1 MSLLQGRSFV
11 ALSIVAASSMSVAFA
26 KQVNVSTVAALTSAT
41 LNAKAGD
48 TIWVAPG
55 MYELP
60 SSNCQK
66 DTFVNNTGRD
76 CGRIWL
82 GADGTKNNPIV
93 LAGSDPANPPEIYG
107 TAVNSNYGIHVTG
120 NYVILKNLKIHTFSK
135 GVVFD
140 NSVGA
145 LMEDCE
151 VYHTGTEL
159 VHVRDSSQQV
169 TLNRNFI
176 HGSGY
181 ETPRYG
187 EGIYVGTYFKSWAS
201 SQQSDKTAGFWGA
214 DASQHRYSGYD
225 WRVNDTKIT
234 CNIVKAT
241 TAENIDVK
249 EGTIRGTVQG
259 NMFIADSTNYDG
271 QVDYDDANI
280 DMKGASW
287 SVTGNY
293 FYNSKKSGLPYY
305 NSHFRYFVEEVV
317 MPSDGNKAN
326 SNIGK
331 YETAVGYPVTADR
344 YAQNGWCDNSGTD
357 KNDCVESKNHV
368 VEEIVDVRNDCAEL
382 FKIPS
387 SSIGYSSSFTPP
399 SSSSVNPPSS
409 SSVISS
415 SGSTSYE
422 TARYEAEDATC
433 TGTGCETKS
442 HKDASG
448 GKYVLT
454 KNDGNITFNVN
465 VPTAGTYTVTIR
477 YNNSASNAKTQDIY
491 VNGTK
496 VKSQEFPVTLEGDVG
511 GANAAFEDMPVQVS
525 LKAGANT
532 FAINKSWGYVDIDYI
547 EVKVPL
553 PSTSSSSSQPLS
565 SAVEQSSSS
574 VTQSSSS
581 DNPPSSSSDNPSSSS
596 SVTSSSESISYETV
610 RYEAEDATCA
620 GTGCETKSHKDASGG
635 KYVLT
640 KNDGNITFNIN
651 VPTAGTYTVTIRY
664 NNSANN
670 AKTQDIYVNETKV
683 KSQEFPVTLEGN
695 VGGANAAFEDMP
707 VQVSLK
713 AGANT
718 FAINKSWGYVDID
731 YIAIDVPV
739 SSETTFQTVR
749 YEAEDA
755 SCVGSK
761 CETKSHKDASG
772 GKYVL
777 PKNEGDIT
785 FNIDVPTAG
794 KYDILI
800 RYNNSANNAKTQHVL
815 VNGVQ
820 VMNVEFPVTLPGNV
834 GGANAV
840 FADTTITFSLMAG
853 ANTFAITTFWG
864 YVDIDYIEVAVPNQN
879 GPMSSSAT
887 SPTTSSSVQPA
898 SSASA
903 MANPSI
909 AANVPLFRAYA
920 AGKSIHL
927 EGVQPGQAFAVLD
940 MQGRVLRSGR
950 VPASGLSVRVDRPG
964 VYLVKVGTSVRTVK
978 VH

>member
-1 MSLLQGRSFV
+1 MGSIWEVSMSLLQGRSFV

-287 SVTGNY
+287 SVTDNY

-382 FKIPS
+382 FKIPES
-387 SSIGYSSSFTPP
+387 GIGYSSSFTPP
-399 SSSSVNPPSS
+399 SSASV
-409 SSVISS
+409 
-415 SGSTSYE
+415 
-422 TARYEAEDATC
+422 
-433 TGTGCETKS
+433 
-442 HKDASG
+442 
-448 GKYVLT
+448 
-454 KNDGNITFNVN
+454 
-465 VPTAGTYTVTIR
+465 
-477 YNNSASNAKTQDIY
+477 
-491 VNGTK
+491 
-496 VKSQEFPVTLEGDVG
+496 
-511 GANAAFEDMPVQVS
+511 
-525 LKAGANT
+525 
-532 FAINKSWGYVDIDYI
+532 
-547 EVKVPL
+547 
-553 PSTSSSSSQPLS
+553 
-565 SAVEQSSSS
+565 
-574 VTQSSSS
+574 
-581 DNPPSSSSDNPSSSS
+581 NPSSSS

-651 VPTAGTYTVTIRY
+651 VPSAGIYTVTIRY

-670 AKTQDIYVNETKV
+670 AKTQDIYVNGTKV

-749 YEAEDA
+749 YEAEEA

-785 FNIDVPTAG
+785 FNIDVPAAG

-853 ANTFAITTFWG
+853 TNTFAITTFWG

-940 MQGRVLRSGR
+940 MQGRVLHSGR
-950 VPASGLSVRVDRPG
+950 IPAASGVSVGVARAG
-964 VYLVKVGTSVRTVK
+964 VYLIKVGTSVRTVK
-978 VH
+978 VL

>member
-1 MSLLQGRSFV
+1 MGSIWEVFMSLLEGRRLV
-11 ALSIVAASSMSVAFA
+11 ALCIAAAGSLSVAFA
-26 KQVNVSTVAALTSAT
+26 NQVNVSTVADLTSAT
-41 LNAKAGD
+41 LNAQAGD
-48 TIWVAPG
+48 TIWVAAG
-55 MYELP
+55 KYELP

-107 TAVNSNYGIHVTG
+107 TAVNSNYGVHVTG
-120 NYVILKNLKIHTFSK
+120 NYVVLKNLKIHTFSK

-249 EGTIRGTVQG
+249 EGSIRGIVQG

-382 FKIPS
+382 FKIPES
-387 SSIGYSSSFTPP
+387 GIGYSSSFTPP
-399 SSSSVNPPSS
+399 SSASV
-409 SSVISS
+409 
-415 SGSTSYE
+415 
-422 TARYEAEDATC
+422 
-433 TGTGCETKS
+433 
-442 HKDASG
+442 
-448 GKYVLT
+448 
-454 KNDGNITFNVN
+454 
-465 VPTAGTYTVTIR
+465 
-477 YNNSASNAKTQDIY
+477 
-491 VNGTK
+491 
-496 VKSQEFPVTLEGDVG
+496 
-511 GANAAFEDMPVQVS
+511 
-525 LKAGANT
+525 
-532 FAINKSWGYVDIDYI
+532 
-547 EVKVPL
+547 
-553 PSTSSSSSQPLS
+553 
-565 SAVEQSSSS
+565 
-574 VTQSSSS
+574 
-581 DNPPSSSSDNPSSSS
+581 NPSSSS
-596 SVTSSSESISYETV
+596 AGNVSYETV
-610 RYEAEDATCA
+610 RYEAESATY
-620 GTGCETKSHKDASGG
+620 TGCTLKTNQAASGG
-635 KYVLT
+635 QYMRT
-640 KNDGNITFNIN
+640 ETTGNITFNIN
-651 VPTAGTYTVTIRY
+651 VPTAGQYEIIIRFS
-664 NNSANN
+664 NTAAN
-670 AKTQDIYVNETKV
+670 AKTQDIYVNGSKV

-695 VGGANAAFEDMP
+695 LGGAAAAFEDMP
-707 VQVSLK
+707 VLVSLN
-713 AGANT
+713 AGSNT
-718 FAINKSWGYVDID
+718 FGIIKNWGHVD
-731 YIAIDVPV
+731 V
-739 SSETTFQTVR
+739 
-749 YEAEDA
+749 
-755 SCVGSK
+755 
-761 CETKSHKDASG
+761 
-772 GKYVL
+772 
-777 PKNEGDIT
+777 
-785 FNIDVPTAG
+785 
-794 KYDILI
+794 
-800 RYNNSANNAKTQHVL
+800 
-815 VNGVQ
+815 
-820 VMNVEFPVTLPGNV
+820 
-834 GGANAV
+834 
-840 FADTTITFSLMAG
+840 
-853 ANTFAITTFWG
+853 
-864 YVDIDYIEVAVPNQN
+864 DYIEVKVPSNSTTALPSVAETSFHVQVSGN
-879 GPMSSSAT
+879 LVQITGAT
-887 SPTTSSSVQPA
+887 AGQP
-898 SSASA
+898 
-903 MANPSI
+903 
-909 AANVPLFRAYA
+909 Y
-920 AGKSIHL
+920 
-927 EGVQPGQAFAVLD
+927 AVLD

-950 VPASGLSVRVDRPG
+950 ISASGLSVRVDRPG
-964 VYLVKVGTSVRTVK
+964 VYLVKVGSSVRTVK
-978 VH
+978 VL